1 MSDKKEKSY
10 LDYDFST
17 FREQMA
23 EATAALRQMN
33 EAATAMRWQ
42 YNMENDAEWQDF
54 QRQLN
59 IAEGWLSSWCD

>member
-1 MSDKKEKSY
+1 MSEKSY

-23 EATAALRQMN
+23 EATATLKKMN